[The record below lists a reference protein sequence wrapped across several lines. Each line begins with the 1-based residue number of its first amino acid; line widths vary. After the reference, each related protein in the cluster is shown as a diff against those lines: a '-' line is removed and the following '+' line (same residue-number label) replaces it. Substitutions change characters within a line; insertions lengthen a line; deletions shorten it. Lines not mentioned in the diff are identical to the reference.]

1 VVAAMIGAVVKLIE
15 LGYSC
20 CDIKITSF
28 LNGVILVYTKGYA
41 LKRTHQLTLVVYLI
55 NPKS

>member
-1 VVAAMIGAVVKLIE
+1 MITAMIGAVIE
-15 LGYSC
+15 LVELGCSC

-41 LKRTHQLTLVVYLI
+41 LTRTHQLTLVVYLV
-55 NPKS
+55 N